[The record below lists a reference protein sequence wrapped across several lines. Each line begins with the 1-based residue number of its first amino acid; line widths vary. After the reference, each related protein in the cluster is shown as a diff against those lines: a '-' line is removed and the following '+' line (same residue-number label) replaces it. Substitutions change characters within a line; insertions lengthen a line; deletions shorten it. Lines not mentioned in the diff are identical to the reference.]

1 MAHDRPKPKL
11 EEEKGECAPLWIIS
25 FADMISLLMAFFVM
39 LLTMSSA
46 QSGKLCNEGE
56 GIFEKTLY
64 GFRRSIEG
72 FGMPGLFGSADDPMQ
87 FDSSKV
93 YYPINE
99 GGDRGVTR
107 TIDASEERIRRDFT
121 KLAGRTR
128 TYEAQIQ
135 GQSPNFIVLPVAFA
149 QGQSALNESARQT
162 LNRFLA
168 DLKGFGSVEGLT
180 LYVVGLAPDEPD
192 PQQQWLL
199 SALRADAAAQFL
211 RSGLGAS
218 AGSGSP
224 TQNPAL
230 GRGSQVRNTA
240 LGDPSPSP
248 SRSVTMGEGSQTRSN
263 EFGSSNSSSTGCRL
277 FSWGAAA
284 GGDWVKKDSP
294 ISAQAQIAIATLRPN
309 K

>member
-1 MAHDRPKPKL
+1 MGRPKPTGVT
-11 EEEKGECAPLWIIS
+11 EEKGECAPLWIIS

-64 GFRRSIEG
+64 GFRKSIEG
-72 FGMPGLFGSADDPMQ
+72 FGMPELFGSADEAMQ

-93 YYPINE
+93 YYATGE
-99 GGDRGVTR
+99 GTEGNTSR
-107 TIDASEERIRRDFT
+107 TIDAREERIRRDFR

-149 QGQSALNESARQT
+149 RGQSALSEAARQT
-162 LNRFLA
+162 LSRFLTE
-168 DLKGFGSVEGLT
+168 LKGFGSVEGLT

-192 PQQQWLL
+192 LQQQWLL
-199 SALRADAAAQFL
+199 SARRADAAAQFL
-211 RSGLGAS
+211 QNGLP
-218 AGSGSP
+218 AG
-224 TQNPAL
+224 
-230 GRGSQVRNTA
+230 TA
-240 LGDPSPSP
+240 
-248 SRSVTMGEGSQTRSN
+248 
-263 EFGSSNSSSTGCRL
+263 CRV

-294 ISAQAQIAIATLRPN
+294 ISAQSQIAIATLRSN
-309 K
+309 D